1 MTLKETLERI
11 LKALE
16 TNSTPKAVFSQEEAA
31 RYLNVSKTTLERFRP
46 QYPDLLPVVK
56 MSDRRIGYSKK
67 TLDRFIEAR
76 TVTSA
81 DDERSIKL
89 LAKGASHD

>member
-1 MTLKETLERI
+1 MTLKEALERI
-11 LKALE
+11 VKALE
-16 TNSTPKAVFSQEEAA
+16 TNSTPKAVFSMEEAA
-31 RYLNVSKTTLERFRP
+31 RYLGVSKNTLERLRP
-46 QYPDLLPVVK
+46 EYPDLLPVVRT
-56 MSDRRIGYSKK
+56 SDKRIGYSRK